1 MREER
6 VPRKY
11 LFLRLWRYLSR
22 YYVLIGAGGILMLL
36 SNVLALLGPKLS
48 GKAID
53 AIGIRAGGVDF
64 EKVFYYVGW
73 RCFMFFLPFF
83 LIFCRC

>member
-1 MREER
+1 MREKR

-53 AIGIRAGGVDF
+53 AIGIRAGGV
-64 EKVFYYVGW
+64 EIGRAHV
-73 RCFMFFLPFF
+73 
-83 LIFCRC
+83 

>member
-1 MREER
+1 
-6 VPRKY
+6 
-11 LFLRLWRYLSR
+11 
-22 YYVLIGAGGILMLL
+22 MLL

-73 RCFMFFLPFF
+73 MAVFYVFSAFFSYLLRRIYSYF
-83 LIFCRC
+83 LYLQVPQFLCLRRPLCRK